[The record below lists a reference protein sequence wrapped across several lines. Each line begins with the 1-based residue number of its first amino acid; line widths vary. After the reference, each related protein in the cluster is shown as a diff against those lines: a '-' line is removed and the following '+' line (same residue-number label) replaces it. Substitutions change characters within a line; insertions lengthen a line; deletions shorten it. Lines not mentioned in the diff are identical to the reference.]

1 LEDYDDEGFIPIHSV
16 KEAFTSLGIE
26 LEQDLLDY
34 ILYVLYQKS
43 ESADK
48 LKYSIL
54 IDLIDGKVVL
64 G

>member
-1 LEDYDDEGFIPIHSV
+1 
-16 KEAFTSLGIE
+16 
-26 LEQDLLDY
+26 
-34 ILYVLYQKS
+34 VLYQKS

-64 G
+64 GSLSGAASSDGGSLKK